1 MENKA
6 EVKDILDR
14 LHCGYLPNLNMYSAH
29 FEALY
34 TILIENG
41 NMDIEDYNDF
51 ITKLFRSF
59 NTSID
64 DMDNFIKV
72 DLKEYLENGGKIKGV
87 KLVIDLEIE

>member
-1 MENKA
+1 MENKI
-6 EVKDILDR
+6 EVKDIFDR
-14 LHCGYLPNLNMYSAH
+14 LHCDSIPNLNMYASH
-29 FEALY
+29 FETLY

-51 ITKLFRSF
+51 LTKLFRSF
-59 NTSID
+59 NTSIN